1 MWWSFYSV
9 FRKEFLHIVRD
20 AGTLRLAITLPVMQL
35 LMFGFIDQTVHDVKT
50 VVVDQDR
57 TAESRL
63 LMDQL
68 TATKTFKISKRV
80 SSPKEARDL
89 IREGT
94 VRVGIVIP
102 PHFQDDVVRGDRAQ
116 ILVLIDGSDS
126 TVSAQ
131 ALASVNGLIAQK
143 NLKQAERIGLPEGIT
158 AQPILL
164 FNPEGRTANYL
175 IPGLAAIVL
184 MIVAVALTSTA
195 IVRERERGTLEQL
208 LVTPVHPLGLML
220 GKLGPYLFVAMV
232 ELSLVLLLMRFV
244 FNVPIA
250 GSVLLLFAAAL
261 VYLLSLLSLGLL
273 ISTRAKTQTEALQL
287 SQVTMLPSIFLSGYI
302 FPFEG
307 LPVVLHG
314 IGLVLPVT
322 HMMAIMRG
330 VVLRNESAVDMW
342 PHIAALIGTSI
353 VLVFLASRSMHKVI
367 E

>member
-1 MWWSFYSV
+1 M
-9 FRKEFLHIVRD
+9 LGAC
-20 AGTLRLAITLPVMQL
+20 AG
-35 LMFGFIDQTVHDVKT
+35 
-50 VVVDQDR
+50 
-57 TAESRL
+57 
-63 LMDQL
+63 
-68 TATKTFKISKRV
+68 SK
-80 SSPKEARDL
+80 
-89 IREGT
+89 
-94 VRVGIVIP
+94 
-102 PHFQDDVVRGDRAQ
+102 
-116 ILVLIDGSDS
+116 
-126 TVSAQ
+126 
-131 ALASVNGLIAQK
+131 
-143 NLKQAERIGLPEGIT
+143 
-158 AQPILL
+158 
-164 FNPEGRTANYL
+164 
-175 IPGLAAIVL
+175 
-184 MIVAVALTSTA
+184 
-195 IVRERERGTLEQL
+195 
-208 LVTPVHPLGLML
+208 LGL
-220 GKLGPYLFVAMV
+220 YLFVAMV

-307 LPVVLHG
+307 LPVVLQG

-330 VVLRNESAVDMW
+330 VVLRNASAADMW